1 MSYIPPKIWTNHK
14 QTGNLFT
21 DSSRM
26 VTGARFEQTL
36 PVGKNPLQLYTLGTP
51 SGLRVH
57 ILLEELAELG
67 VADAKYDAYAI
78 DIGRG
83 EQYGSDFVAINPN
96 AKIPALVD
104 YSANPPVKLFESDA
118 ILQYLAEKHQQ
129 FIPKSPEQR
138 ATCMNW
144 LFWQTGSSPYVG
156 GGFGHFFAFAPEKLE
171 YPINYFTLEVK
182 RQLDLLNK
190 YLADKSYFCG
200 DEYSIAD
207 MAIWSWY
214 GRLALGQVYGS
225 GEFLQVNDYV
235 HLQRWAKQMLERPA
249 VQRAMKLPLQPI
261 A

>member
-1 MSYIPPKIWTNHK
+1 MNYIPPKVWTSNK
-14 QTGNLFT
+14 KTGNLFT
-21 DSSRM
+21 DASRM
-26 VTGARFEQTL
+26 ITGARFEQRL

-57 ILLEELAELG
+57 ILLEELSELG
-67 VADAKYDAYAI
+67 VANAEYDAYAI
-78 DIGRG
+78 NIGQG
-83 EQYGSDFVAINPN
+83 EQYGSDFVEINPN

-104 YSANPPVKLFESDA
+104 YSVNPPMKLFEADA

-129 FIPKSPEQR
+129 FIPISPEKR
-138 ATCMNW
+138 ATCMSW
-144 LFWQTGSSPYVG
+144 LFWQAGSSVYVG
-156 GGFGHFFAFAPEKLE
+156 GGFGHFFAFAPEPME

-190 YLADKSYFCG
+190 YLADKTYFCG

-207 MAIWSWY
+207 MAVWSWY

-225 GEFLQVNDYV
+225 GEFLDVNSYP
-235 HLQRWAKQMLERPA
+235 HLQRWAKQIISRPA
-249 VQRAMKLPLQPI
+249 VQRAIRLPLQPI